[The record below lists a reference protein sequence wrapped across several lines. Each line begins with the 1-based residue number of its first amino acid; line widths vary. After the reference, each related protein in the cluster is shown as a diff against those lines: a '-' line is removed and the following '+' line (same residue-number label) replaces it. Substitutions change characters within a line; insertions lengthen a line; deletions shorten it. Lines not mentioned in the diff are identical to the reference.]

1 MGVMVNFNWV
11 IADAIRSR
19 YEKPSG
25 IKNPDRMRFISSLL
39 YFDVHSVMFL
49 WLDVFEYTLHKKI
62 IC

>member
-25 IKNPDRMRFISSLL
+25 IKNPTECGSFLVYCTSTFIAQ
-39 YFDVHSVMFL
+39 
-49 WLDVFEYTLHKKI
+49 
-62 IC
+62 

>member
-25 IKNPDRMRFISSLL
+25 IKNPNRMRFISSLL
-39 YFDVHSVMFL
+39 YFDVHSVIGSIFL
-49 WLDVFEYTLHKKI
+49 NTPCTKN
-62 IC
+62 